1 MTVRELSQV
10 YALQREIDYYDSKID
25 ELRAQRTAIQA
36 PSFDK
41 EPAGGHGDPSHS
53 KIEKLTAEI
62 IDLEELMRLHR
73 SQRVI
78 EYQRLE
84 RYLAGVDDTTV
95 RQIMHLRF
103 AELLPWRAVAAKM
116 GAGYSEDQLK
126 KMLYR
131 YLEKHPEG

>member
-41 EPAGGHGDPSHS
+41 EPTGGHGDPSHS

-73 SQRVI
+73 AQRVI
-78 EYQRLE
+78 ESQRLE
-84 RYLAGVDDTTV
+84 RYIQAVDDTTV

-103 AELLPWRAVAAKM
+103 IELKSWQEIAV
-116 GAGYSEDQLK
+116 GTNYSVDAVK
-126 KMLYR
+126 KRLYR